1 MIHHIP
7 TSMTES
13 WYRETVK
20 LDGSE
25 YVLTFA
31 WNERERRW
39 YMDME
44 TIDGTAIAYGVK
56 IVADAVLLKGVTNDL
71 RPRGLL
77 LSTDMTAEGVDPDIR
92 DLGSRVKLFYIDEED
107 TV

>member
-1 MIHHIP
+1 MIRRLR
-7 TSMTES
+7 TSVTES
-13 WYRETVK
+13 WYRETVT

-44 TIDGTAIAYGVK
+44 TVDGTAIAHGVK

-71 RPRGLL
+71 RPRGLFC
-77 LSTDMTAEGVDPDIR
+77 SVDMTAEGVDPDIR
-92 DLGSRVKLFYIDEED
+92 DLGSRVRLFYIDEED